1 VAGPLDETMRVDIDR
16 VIEAAQLIPR
26 QFIRTAQY
34 RSEGLSRL
42 LDLDVTL
49 KIETANPVGSV
60 MGRAAEWWFTN
71 QAPVHRVVCASADD
85 FGVAMAHA
93 GRRRGIEVELFGPL
107 NADMAKVEVLRHGGT
122 TVRLDAVDPEEVR
135 EEARRYASM
144 VDGILVLDG
153 EHVELV
159 EGAATMAAEIE
170 HLDEPPDAVF
180 VPLGSGTL
188 ALGTATWCH
197 ERMPRTRVVGVGA
210 ERAPAMVRSVREHRV
225 VSTPSADTAAPGLAV
240 RTPSNLMVGPLAAAL
255 NDTALV
261 PEQRMHQA
269 AAALAVHEG
278 LRVSL
283 DGAAA
288 LAAVAM
294 EAPSLKGSSVVV
306 AVTSRAIG

>member
-1 VAGPLDETMRVDIDR
+1 MRVDIDR

-306 AVTSRAIG
+306 TVTSRAIG

>member
-225 VSTPSADTAAPGLAV
+225 VSTPSADTAAAGLAV
-240 RTPSNLMVGPLAAAL
+240 LTPSNLMVGPLAAAL